1 MNLIVWLRSFSSP
14 ALDTILGYVTDLGS
28 TMFYLVAVPIVYWCI
43 NRRAG
48 YVIGM
53 TVLAGGVCT
62 DLAKAAIS
70 APRPFEVND
79 SITPSE
85 HFLETAIGSGMPS
98 GHSFNSMGFWLASA
112 MKAKRSWF
120 TALSATLIFVIGFT
134 RMYGGV
140 HFPLQVL
147 WGWAG
152 GAALAVMVGL
162 IAAYADRQ
170 MKGGLANLALA
181 IAGLVLI
188 AYTFLPGLSS
198 ETAED
203 YIGLIGIIGGM
214 SLGYYLHNRF
224 VRTSAAGP
232 AIKQVIKLVI
242 GFAGFLGLRML
253 ADDAVE
259 MYPRLLLPLYFI
271 LGVWPSFMT
280 TMLFKA
286 LNLEKEQ

>member
-1 MNLIVWLRSFSSP
+1 MDLIVWLRSLSSP
-14 ALDTILGYVTDLGS
+14 ALDTMMGYVTDLGS

-62 DLAKAAIS
+62 DLTKAAIN
-70 APRPFEVND
+70 AQRPFQVNT

-112 MKAKRSWF
+112 MKAKKAWF
-120 TALSATLIFVIGFT
+120 TALSAVLILIIGFT

-152 GAALAVMVGL
+152 GAAMAFAVSM
-162 IAAYADRQ
+162 IADYADKQ
-170 MKGGLANLALA
+170 IKGGLANLALV

-198 ETAED
+198 ETSED

-232 AIKQVIKLVI
+232 AVKQVIKLVL

-259 MYPRLLLPLYFI
+259 MYPRLLLPLYFL
-271 LGVWPSFMT
+271 LGIWPSFLA

-286 LNLEKEQ
+286 LKLEK